1 MSFIYSEQKKS
12 QVFDITT
19 GRIVVTG
26 FANRRLLTI
35 AGKPLLGEKNLPV
48 KPSQKQLFK
57 KCYES
62 DETYLYRYK
71 RYIDPCIAQHLDS
84 KLKHEKQDFSAPLKV
99 YLPSARIRIP
109 GTYQLTCVPGLDKIC
124 KDKSELEGLSLR
136 SIYLDRD
143 SITNQ
148 R

>member
-57 KCYES
+57 KCYNNFMN
-62 DETYLYRYK
+62 ETEFEIKRIKDLAQASYTQNRYTFTK
-71 RYIDPCIAQHLDS
+71 NRR
-84 KLKHEKQDFSAPLKV
+84 KF
-99 YLPSARIRIP
+99 
-109 GTYQLTCVPGLDKIC
+109 
-124 KDKSELEGLSLR
+124 
-136 SIYLDRD
+136 
-143 SITNQ
+143 
-148 R
+148 